1 MHGAGASER
10 DATPSFAPSHELPHH
25 SDPGA
30 FTRPAWSCGVSL
42 TAPCDFAAGA
52 VGTGITACA
61 RTGLLDLT
69 GQQRMD
75 ADWDADLKRSAMGRS
90 AWREQSLWAL
100 WVYRFGRRVD
110 AKAPGWR
117 RTLQL
122 RVYRVLFTIVETAT
136 GISLPKEVQIG
147 PGLRIWHFGGIF
159 VNPETVI
166 GAGCTL
172 RQGVTLGNRVEGGP
186 CPIVEDRVEIG
197 AYAQVLGGVRLG
209 HDCRIGAMAVVL
221 RDVPAGCTAVG
232 NPARLLSKT
241 PGIETPLESVSCEGA
256 GLYE

>member
-1 MHGAGASER
+1 
-10 DATPSFAPSHELPHH
+10 
-25 SDPGA
+25 
-30 FTRPAWSCGVSL
+30 
-42 TAPCDFAAGA
+42 
-52 VGTGITACA
+52 
-61 RTGLLDLT
+61 
-69 GQQRMD
+69 MD
-75 ADWDADLKRSAMGRS
+75 TDWHADLERSALGRS

-110 AKAPGWR
+110 ARAPGWR
-117 RTLQL
+117 RTLQQ
-122 RVYRVLFTIVETAT
+122 RVYRLLFTIVETAT
-136 GISLPKEVQIG
+136 GISLPKEVQVG

-172 RQGVTLGNRVEGGP
+172 RQGVTLGNCVEGGP
-186 CPIVEDRVEIG
+186 CPILEDRVEIG

-221 RDVPAGCTAVG
+221 SDVPAGSTAVG

-241 PGIETPLESVSCEGA
+241 SRTETPLESAACKGTDR
-256 GLYE
+256 YE